1 MDSGMAACSD
11 GFGFGVGIN
20 GVIVGIEV
28 VVVVVVVDVV
38 GLGVIIG
45 VGGEKTISFNAVSF
59 LSLILDCRLPS
70 LTRLV

>member
-28 VVVVVVVDVV
+28 VVVVDVV
-38 GLGVIIG
+38 GLGVIMG

-59 LSLILDCRLPS
+59 LSLILGCRLPS
-70 LTRLV
+70 LTQLV

>member
-28 VVVVVVVDVV
+28 VVVVDVV
-38 GLGVIIG
+38 GLGVIMG